1 MERNNY
7 LKNSEKEIMQL
18 KSDLLNGE
26 NNSFDSFSYDF
37 YEKQIFEQ
45 NKMFDENLKN
55 ALQLEFGWEKKNI
68 ENYSHYRIVEFNK
81 KEYVLMREGKI
92 TLKINGEKYF
102 IKSNSEN
109 IIIKKGKNLMKKNDN
124 NCNEI
129 REKISEKNLIIKKE
143 KEIQTNGYFHIEN
156 FYFSLLNT
164 DFSILYKNIDDE
176 ELEQVTE
183 IFIETKLNKREISEL
198 ISRIKENKKIFEK
211 ITDEKILF
219 IGLVGNSEKEQ
230 KIMIDMEA
238 ELSGIRCLILEMKTS
253 DVLGRNMRYYLDWK
267 TIRDVE
273 KQAEDIKKLKEYVKR
288 LEAFIDK
295 IKRNMK
301 DIKNALPPDLWNDIK
316 ALGKKRSRSKQKD
329 N

>member
-1 MERNNY
+1 
-7 LKNSEKEIMQL
+7 
-18 KSDLLNGE
+18 
-26 NNSFDSFSYDF
+26 
-37 YEKQIFEQ
+37 
-45 NKMFDENLKN
+45 
-55 ALQLEFGWEKKNI
+55 
-68 ENYSHYRIVEFNK
+68 
-81 KEYVLMREGKI
+81 
-92 TLKINGEKYF
+92 
-102 IKSNSEN
+102 
-109 IIIKKGKNLMKKNDN
+109 MKKNDN

-156 FYFSLLNT
+156 FDFSLLNT

-253 DVLGRNMRYYLDWK
+253 EVLGRNMRYYLDWK

-273 KQAEDIKKLKEYVKR
+273 KQAEDIKKLQEYVKR